1 MASEATGWWDAPARE
16 RERNSN
22 ETDFQS
28 SLGLERLPAV
38 FLNRNSIIAPRS
50 ITLDQRNIVNVKLGR
65 TFLHQLT
72 SKRVVHSV
80 AILADGA

>member
-1 MASEATGWWDAPARE
+1 MR

-22 ETDFQS
+22 ETDSQNFTNI
-28 SLGLERLPAV
+28 ERLPAV

-50 ITLDQRNIVNVKLGR
+50 ITLDHRIIVNVKLGR

-72 SKRVVHSV
+72 SHQVVHSAG